1 MVNDMETIGKRI
13 RKIRGI
19 RGMSR
24 KEVASLVGI
33 CPATL
38 VLLESGKRCPSLLS
52 AVTLA
57 DVLGITLDD
66 FFSDRVS
73 VEI

>member
-1 MVNDMETIGKRI
+1 MINDMERIGKRI
-13 RKIRGI
+13 RSIRRM

-38 VLLESGKRCPSLLS
+38 VLWESGKRCPSLLS